1 MTSNVCKP
9 TNIKVSSNII
19 PEYHQYHTQHRY
31 LQLQQFLQELYWIFH
46 TQIAHL
52 LCRICIHLLLY
63 ISENIKQKSKRLLYN
78 SARKEIDNFVEGI
91 LYFADLE
98 FCFFYQHYLCAADL
112 NETLPFSKKQK
123 TKRNWQLKTPF
134 SDKGLACISSFIKK
148 LKFHK
153 VIIPKGLIS

>member
-63 ISENIKQKSKRLLYN
+63 ISENIKQKSKRLLYH

-112 NETLPFSKKQK
+112 NEMLTFSKKQK
-123 TKRNWQLKTPF
+123 TKRNWQLKTHF
-134 SDKGLACISSFIKK
+134 SDIDRTSMYI
-148 LKFHK
+148 KFHK
-153 VIIPKGLIS
+153 TIEIS